1 MLKSIIIKHYAL
13 IDELTADF
21 SDGLVILTGETGAG
35 KSIIIDALSLILGER
50 ASAEVVRTGAEKAIV
65 EGLFTIAG
73 NRKVKSLLEEN
84 RLEYSDEIIIRREVS
99 AKGQSRCFINDSP
112 TTLALQKHVGE
123 LLVDL
128 HGQHEHQSL
137 LHVENHID
145 MLDDFGNLNGL
156 VNDFQSAYKKL
167 DDLTGELRETRQ
179 REDLLLEKREFNTFQ
194 MREIDAIAP
203 QPGEEEHLESE
214 LRILENAEELF
225 GTTSEL
231 YQLLYGGDQS
241 VHDLLVKVQNKL
253 HDLTGIDDQFEE
265 AAKESGSAVAVASE
279 LAKFVQHYHSQIEF
293 NAERLEHLRERLG
306 HLALL
311 KKKYGGSLDDVI
323 AYREQIGQEL
333 QLGENCT
340 EVIVKLS
347 RECETARNECA
358 VVAQRLSSKRQE
370 VARKMDKAIVGELR
384 DLGIQNGKF
393 TTRVRQVEQLSD
405 EVSNH
410 DTDAHYIKAGEG
422 KLRLDP
428 KGCDAVEFFIS
439 TNTGEEVKPL
449 ARVASGGEVSRIMLA
464 LKSIVAKSDRLSV
477 LIFDEIDVGVS
488 GRVAQAVGLSLKDL
502 SRFHQV
508 IAITHLPQ
516 IAGLADSHFMVFKSD
531 EGSRAITSIKKL
543 SSDERV
549 REVASLMSGEEVT
562 EAGLKGARE
571 LMSVSRDN

>member
-13 IDELTADF
+13 IDELIADF

-35 KSIIIDALSLILGER
+35 KSIIIDALSLILGGR

-84 RLEYSDEIIIRREVS
+84 GLEYSDELIIRREVS

-145 MLDDFGNLNGL
+145 MLDNFGGLNEM

-167 DDLTGELRETRQ
+167 EDLTGELRETRQ
-179 REDLLLEKREFNTFQ
+179 RERLLLENREFHAFQ

-203 QPGEEEHLESE
+203 QLGEEEHLESE

-225 GTTSEL
+225 GTTGEL
-231 YQLLYGGDQS
+231 YQLLYGGDRS

-253 HDLTGIDDQFEE
+253 NDLTGIDHQFEE
-265 AAKESGSAVAVASE
+265 AVKESGSALAVVSE
-279 LAKFVQHYHSQIEF
+279 LAKSVQHYHSQIEF
-293 NAERLEHLRERLG
+293 SAERLEHLRERLG
-306 HLALL
+306 RLALL

-323 AYREQIGQEL
+323 AYREKIGQEL
-333 QLGENCT
+333 QLGENFT
-340 EVIVKLS
+340 EVIEKLL
-347 RECETARNECA
+347 RECEAARNDCA
-358 VVAQRLSSKRQE
+358 LVAQCLSSKRQG

-384 DLGIQNGKF
+384 KLGIQNGKF
-393 TTRVRQVEQLSD
+393 ATRIRQVELLSD
-405 EVSNH
+405 QVSNR
-410 DTDAHYIKAGEG
+410 DAAAHYIKAGEM
-422 KLRLDP
+422 KLRLNP
-428 KGCDAVEFFIS
+428 RGCNAVEFFIS

-464 LKSIVAKSDRLSV
+464 LKSILAKSDRLPV

-516 IAGLADSHFMVFKSD
+516 IAGLADSHFMVYKSD
-531 EGSRAITSIKKL
+531 DGSRAITSIKKL